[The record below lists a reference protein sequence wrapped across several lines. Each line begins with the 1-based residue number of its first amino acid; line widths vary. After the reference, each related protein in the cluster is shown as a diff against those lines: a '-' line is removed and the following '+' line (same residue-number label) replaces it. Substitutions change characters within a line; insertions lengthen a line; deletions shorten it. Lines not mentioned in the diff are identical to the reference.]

1 MIVGPMIPR
10 PRTFAKGGAWASA
23 ISCQKITCSI
33 RLAPRPPYSLGHE
46 IPAQP
51 PSYSLRCQRFRYS
64 KRDSIDSSRRSSQ
77 SLGALAA
84 SQLRNSSRNLISS
97 GLRFRSMVPPEWS
110 TGALAWAWNEM
121 NGHSFRRQVYIVILI
136 LVAALQT
143 AKDYSS
149 TPIGTAP
156 DA

>member
-1 MIVGPMIPR
+1 
-10 PRTFAKGGAWASA
+10 
-23 ISCQKITCSI
+23 
-33 RLAPRPPYSLGHE
+33 
-46 IPAQP
+46 
-51 PSYSLRCQRFRYS
+51 
-64 KRDSIDSSRRSSQ
+64 
-77 SLGALAA
+77 
-84 SQLRNSSRNLISS
+84 
-97 GLRFRSMVPPEWS
+97 MVPPEWS